1 MIKNLFLILIGI
13 TCLNLYSIN
22 TTIFSNGLGTYEDL
36 YNLISS
42 GNPSL
47 QEKEISEIVSAY
59 MDESRAEGINWDIA
73 FVQMCLETGF
83 LKYGGLVTPDQNN
96 FCGLGSFDGASGA
109 KFETIRDGV
118 RAHIQHLKAYGTDK
132 ELNNKLIDP
141 RFHFVKRGSAT
152 DVKDLTGKWA
162 TDPEYGNKLI
172 GLMGRMLNKK
182 PYEKILLADA
192 SAETEDIKS
201 EGAGGSEPPIE
212 IEVIENIK
220 EEVKTEEM
228 EVLNPTLK
236 KGWDW

>member
-1 MIKNLFLILIGI
+1 MKLKFLLILVII
-13 TCLNLYSIN
+13 TFVNLYSIN

-42 GNPSL
+42 GNAFL
-47 QEKEISEIVSAY
+47 EERLKSEIVSAY
-59 MDESRAEGINWDIA
+59 IDESRAEGINWDVA

-109 KFETIRDGV
+109 KFDTLREGV
-118 RAHIQHLKAYGTDK
+118 RAHVQHLKAYGTDK
-132 ELNNKLIDP
+132 KLNNKLIDP

-162 TDPEYGNKLI
+162 TDPEYGDKLV
-172 GLMGRMLNKK
+172 GLLERMLNIN
-182 PYEKILLADA
+182 PYNKLLLADA
-192 SAETEDIKS
+192 SVDIDEEKTLGAENNEQV
-201 EGAGGSEPPIE
+201 IE
-212 IEVIENIK
+212 IKVVENIN
-220 EEVKTEEM
+220 EEVEKKEKAEED
-228 EVLNPTLK
+228 PTHK